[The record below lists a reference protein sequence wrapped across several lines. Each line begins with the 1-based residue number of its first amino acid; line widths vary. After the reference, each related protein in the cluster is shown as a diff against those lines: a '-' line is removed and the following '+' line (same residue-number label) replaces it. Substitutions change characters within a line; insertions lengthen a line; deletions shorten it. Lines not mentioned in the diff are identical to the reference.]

1 MQKYSYLLHL
11 IFDKKKS
18 KYGEIKSVNNLCL
31 IFNEV
36 NVYFE
41 QINRNKFLTLVP
53 TNESKV
59 KIKKIWRTVD

>member
-1 MQKYSYLLHL
+1 MQKYSYLLHW
-11 IFDKKKS
+11 ICDKKKS